1 MGVRVVLSL
10 DGRIIAET
18 PLARA
23 VTVVGRH
30 PSCDIVIDHPAI
42 SGRHLIFRAV
52 DTTVYV
58 EDLASTNG
66 TKVNGLPVSHQVVHH
81 LDLIEIGR
89 HKIHF
94 FDENLIVG
102 SVQSLESTILTDYE
116 RTMLA
121 SHAASP
127 SPGAPAQADPEA
139 DLSGTTAMQPYLAPV
154 ENAASAEAETVTS
167 SIALRVV
174 GGSHKGDLIR
184 LDRAN
189 TMIGN
194 GGADTALVVRRG
206 QGYFLARFGGR
217 APRLNRAELGPGAHP
232 IAPRDMIEV
241 GDSRFEVVR
250 LAP

>member
-1 MGVRVVLSL
+1 MGARVVLSL
-10 DGRIIAET
+10 DGRILAET
-18 PLARA
+18 ALARA

-42 SGRHLIFRAV
+42 SGRHLIFRGV

-66 TKVNGLPVSHQVVHH
+66 TKVNGLAVSHQVVHH

-94 FDENLIVG
+94 FDESLIVG
-102 SVQSLESTILTDYE
+102 SVQSLESTVLTDYE

-121 SHAASP
+121 SHMASP
-127 SPGAPAQADPEA
+127 PPPAHPKADPEA
-139 DLSGTTAMQPYLAPV
+139 DLSGTTAMQAYAMPV
-154 ENAASAEAETVTS
+154 ENAASAEAAEVAS
-167 SIALRVV
+167 AIALRVV
-174 GGSHKGDLIR
+174 GGSHKGELIH

-217 APRLNRAELGPGAHP
+217 PPRLNLTELGPGAHP
-232 IAPRDMIEV
+232 LAPRDTIEV

-250 LAP
+250 LTP